1 MHDAA
6 GHCPAVAIPGITT
19 CPKWRNTMSSDLLS
33 TRIPRRLS
41 DRLASPFASIILPRP
56 VLQIRAQRLTKAQ
69 LRDLLVSNPHD
80 ATQWIK
86 AAAEAD
92 IVPAQIVW
100 GQLLLDGTRVARD
113 PAAAFVWFDRAA
125 RSGDP
130 DGQNMVG
137 RCYEQGWGVEANPKL
152 ATKSFALAAAAGHVW
167 GQVNLAQMLMRGGD
181 PADRPRSFELFR
193 AAAEGGTSKANL
205 KAMNSLARF
214 LEEGWAAPADPRG
227 ALYWY
232 NRAASLGD
240 HWAQY
245 NLATIL
251 HARGDLAGADV
262 WLERAISGSDNG
274 FRGRIAP
281 LLLARSE
288 PALRRHGLEAL
299 KRIAASGNPADVRA
313 YASAIRATAAATSDI
328 DGAKRR
334 SKPPAD
340 HGRAD
345 SRGRLPMSIGRC
357 VLGYLAGRIEAISR
371 RITKPS
377 NAISSS
383 SVRAL

>member
-1 MHDAA
+1 M
-6 GHCPAVAIPGITT
+6 P
-19 CPKWRNTMSSDLLS
+19 NDLLP
-33 TRIPRRLS
+33 TRIPKRIS
-41 DRLASPFASIILPRP
+41 ESLASPYASITLPRP
-56 VLQIRAQRLTKAQ
+56 VLQIRAQRLTKSQ

-80 ATQWIK
+80 ATHWVG

-92 IVPAQIVW
+92 IIPAQIVW

-113 PAAAFVWFDRAA
+113 PAAAFVWFERAA
-125 RSGDP
+125 QSGDP

-137 RCYEQGWGVEANPKL
+137 RCYERGWGVEPDPKL
-152 ATKSFALAAAAGHVW
+152 ATSFFEAAAASGHVW
-167 GQVNLAQMLMRGGD
+167 GQVNLAQMLMRGGN

-214 LEEGWAAPADPRG
+214 LEEGWVVPADPRG

-232 NRAASLGD
+232 NRAAALGD

-251 HARGDLAGADV
+251 HAGGDAAGADV
-262 WLERAISGSDNG
+262 WLERAISASDSG
-274 FRGRIAP
+274 FRRRIAP
-281 LLLARSE
+281 LLLVRSE
-288 PALRRHGLEAL
+288 LALRRHGLEAL
-299 KRIAASGNPADVRA
+299 KRMAASGNPADVQA
-313 YASAIRATAAATSDI
+313 YASAVHETAAASSDI
-328 DGAKRR
+328 DGARRR
-334 SKPPAD
+334 SMQPPG
-340 HGRAD
+340 HGGAD
-345 SRGRLPMSIGRC
+345 SRWGLPTSIVRC
-357 VLGYLAGRIEAISR
+357 LVDYFAGRIEAISR

-377 NAISSS
+377 NATSSS

>member
-1 MHDAA
+1 MPIH
-6 GHCPAVAIPGITT
+6 PQPRAVPE
-19 CPKWRNTMSSDLLS
+19 
-33 TRIPRRLS
+33 RLS
-41 DRLASPFASIILPRP
+41 KRLANPYASVALPRP
-56 VLQIRAQRLTKAQ
+56 LLQIRAQRLTKAQ

-80 ATQWIK
+80 ATRWIK

-92 IVPAQIVW
+92 IIPAQIVW

-125 RSGDP
+125 QSGDR

-137 RCYEQGWGVEANPKL
+137 RCYEQGWGVQPNSKL
-152 ATKSFALAAAAGHVW
+152 ATEFFELAAAAGHVW

-193 AAAEGGTSKANL
+193 AAAEGSTCKANL

-214 LEEGWAAPADPRG
+214 LEEGWAVPANPAG

-232 NRAASLGD
+232 RCAAGLGD

-251 HARGDLAGADV
+251 HAGGDPAGADV
-262 WLERAISGSDNG
+262 WLQRAISGSDNG
-274 FRGRIAP
+274 FRRRIAP
-281 LLLARSE
+281 LLLARGE

-299 KRIAASGNPADVRA
+299 RRIADSGSPADVQA
-313 YASAIRATAAATSDI
+313 YASALSDAAATASDLEDARRLFELPAP
-328 DGAKRR
+328 DGRPDLR
-334 SKPPAD
+334 SCPEA
-340 HGRAD
+340 
-345 SRGRLPMSIGRC
+345 SIGRRL
-357 VLGYLAGRIEAISR
+357 VGYLGGRIAAMSG
-371 RITKPS
+371 RIARLS
-377 NAISSS
+377 NSTSSCS
-383 SVRAL
+383 KGAL

>member
-1 MHDAA
+1 MPIHLE
-6 GHCPAVAIPGITT
+6 PRAVPE
-19 CPKWRNTMSSDLLS
+19 
-33 TRIPRRLS
+33 RLS
-41 DRLASPFASIILPRP
+41 KSLTNPYASVALPRP
-56 VLQIRAQRLTKAQ
+56 LLQIRAQRLTKAQ

-80 ATQWIK
+80 ATRWVK

-92 IVPAQIVW
+92 IIAAQIVW

-113 PAAAFVWFDRAA
+113 PAAAFVWFERAA
-125 RSGDP
+125 QSGDP

-152 ATKSFALAAAAGHVW
+152 ATEFFELAAAGGHVW
-167 GQVNLAQMLMRGGD
+167 GQVNLAQMLMRGGN

-214 LEEGWAAPADPRG
+214 LEEGWAVSANPGR
-227 ALYWY
+227 ALHWY
-232 NRAASLGD
+232 RRAAALGD

-251 HARGDLAGADV
+251 HAGGDVYAADA
-262 WLERAISGSDNG
+262 WLERAVANSDDG
-274 FRGRIAP
+274 FRRRIAQ

-299 KRIAASGNPADVRA
+299 KRVAASGRAADVQA
-313 YASAIRATAAATSDI
+313 YAAVVGEAATIGSKREQ
-328 DGAKRR
+328 AKRHTEQ
-334 SKPPAD
+334 PATET
-340 HGRAD
+340 HRAEP
-345 SRGRLPMSIGRC
+345 RYRLTSIGRRL
-357 VLGYLAGRIEAISR
+357 VGILAYRFEAISR
-371 RITKPS
+371 RIARPS
-377 NAISSS
+377 NATSSYS
-383 SVRAL
+383 KGAL